1 MSASPLLIEDIVRRT
16 LTEDLGH
23 GFDVT
28 SDSVVAAG
36 TVCRAVINTREAGI
50 LAGLIPALTAFSLTD
65 PGLDL
70 VIYKQDGDPL
80 APGETIAEV
89 EGNARSIL
97 TAERTALNFLAHL
110 SGVATRT
117 AEFVNACLGTDAKI
131 CCTRKTLPGLRALQ
145 KAAVRSGGGINHR
158 FGLDD
163 AILIKDNHIA
173 LAGGIVPALENAKT
187 AAGILTKIE
196 IEVETLDQLDA
207 VLKTGLADGIMFD
220 NMPPDDMEK
229 AVRMVR
235 DSGKPVF
242 TEASGGVSL
251 ETVRAIAETGV
262 DYISI
267 GGLTHS
273 VRALDCG
280 LDIEEET

>member
-1 MSASPLLIEDIVRRT
+1 MNASPLLIEDIVRRA

-36 TVCRAVINTREAGI
+36 TVCRAVINTREPGI

-70 VIYKQDGDPL
+70 IIYKQDGDAL

-131 CCTRKTLPGLRALQ
+131 CCTRKTIPGLRALQ
-145 KAAVRSGGGINHR
+145 KAAVRSGGGTNHR

-173 LAGGIVPALENAKT
+173 LAGGVVPALENARA
-187 AAGILTKIE
+187 AAGVLAKIE
-196 IEVETLDQLDA
+196 IEVETLNQLED
-207 VLKTGLADGIMFD
+207 VLTTGIADGIMFD
-220 NMPPDDMEK
+220 NMTPDDMAK
-229 AVRMVR
+229 GVRTVKE
-235 DSGKPVF
+235 SGKPVF
-242 TEASGGVSL
+242 TEASGGVSAQ
-251 ETVRAIAETGV
+251 TVRAIAEAGA
-262 DYISI
+262 DFISI

-280 LDIEEET
+280 LDIEEEE